1 MNSAIHS
8 VQKVRSLASSLRTT
22 RHHGHGWTEHADRDL
37 ARQSH
42 ELYLLTQATAP
53 RLF

>member
-1 MNSAIHS
+1 MNSASTS

-22 RHHGHGWTEHADRDL
+22 RHHGRGWSEHADRDL

-42 ELYLLTQATAP
+42 ELYLLTQTTSP
-53 RLF
+53 RVF